1 MQPALWVFGA
11 CYVPAFLQARGW
23 HVPRAAA
30 NADTRAAPCIPVKTV
45 LGGPESQYHHYQTST
60 SNPFRAS
67 LFGHH
72 RRPSTTLFSLLV
84 QLLLAFP
91 PFYCL
96 SSAARLTPALNPN
109 HHRAFPPSSFIPP
122 PPLRP
127 ASPYRSLASRRNH
140 SLPDGALQCASDKPF
155 PRNTRCAVLGR
166 SLSSACDDGSRR
178 CLFA

>member
-1 MQPALWVFGA
+1 MRVQPALWVFGA

-30 NADTRAAPCIPVKTV
+30 NADTRAAPCIPVKTL

-109 HHRAFPPSSFIPP
+109 HHRARFRRAHSSH
-122 PPLRP
+122 LRP
-127 ASPYRSLASRRNH
+127 SALPRLIVLSPPTATTRYPTAHRSALRQTFSSKHPMRCPRP
-140 SLPDGALQCASDKPF
+140 LPL
-155 PRNTRCAVLGR
+155 L
-166 SLSSACDDGSRR
+166 
-178 CLFA
+178 CL